1 MDLTSKD
8 NIKKLFGKHETRSRK
23 RLGQNFLVDKR
34 VLGKIIEAAN
44 LGKEDT
50 VLEIGAGIGTL
61 TLELAK
67 KAKKVIAVEKDP
79 KMCEILHETMKGYE
93 NVEIIQGDIL
103 KLEIFNFQFSIFK
116 QKPNAK
122 NQMPKTKCKIQNT
135 RYKVVANLPY
145 YITSPVI
152 RKFLEAENPPSEMIL
167 MVQKE
172 VAQRICARP
181 PRMNLLAVSVQF
193 YAEPKIVS
201 YVSKNSFWPSP
212 KVDSAIIQ
220 ITPLINA
227 DRKQINADLFF
238 KVVKAGFSQPRKQ
251 ILNNLSKGLALRS
264 STAAHSKPSPNG
276 LALSSPNGLKLEKE
290 AVQGWLLKNNIQ
302 PTQRAETL
310 SIRDWINL
318 TNTFVA
324 Y

>member
-212 KVDSAIIQ
+212 KVDSAIIKIARNKNQ
-220 ITPLINA
+220 ETVN
-227 DRKQINADLFF
+227 KELFF
-238 KVVKAGFSQPRKQ
+238 KIVKAGFSQPRKQ

>member
-122 NQMPKTKCKIQNT
+122 NQMQDTK
-135 RYKVVANLPY
+135 YKVQGRCQPA
-145 YITSPVI
+145 
-152 RKFLEAENPPSEMIL
+152 IL
-167 MVQKE
+167 HYFTG
-172 VAQRICARP
+172 
-181 PRMNLLAVSVQF
+181 N
-193 YAEPKIVS
+193 
-201 YVSKNSFWPSP
+201 
-212 KVDSAIIQ
+212 
-220 ITPLINA
+220 
-227 DRKQINADLFF
+227 
-238 KVVKAGFSQPRKQ
+238 
-251 ILNNLSKGLALRS
+251 
-264 STAAHSKPSPNG
+264 
-276 LALSSPNGLKLEKE
+276 
-290 AVQGWLLKNNIQ
+290 
-302 PTQRAETL
+302 
-310 SIRDWINL
+310 
-318 TNTFVA
+318 
-324 Y
+324 

>member
-1 MDLTSKD
+1 MEVIPRK
-8 NIKKLFGKHETRSRK
+8 NIKNLLGKYGVRPSK
-23 RLGQNFLVDKR
+23 GLGQNFLVDKR

-152 RKFLEAENPPSEMIL
+152 KKFLEAENPPSEMIL

-212 KVDSAIIQ
+212 KVDSAIIKIARNKNQ
-220 ITPLINA
+220 ETVN
-227 DRKQINADLFF
+227 KELFF
-238 KVVKAGFSQPRKQ
+238 KIVKAGFSQPRKQ